1 MKNYMK
7 KIIIGFLSFA
17 FLLVGQ
23 NAFASVTWNTAGN
36 DCQTIAIANH
46 TTGAGWGSPC
56 WTGTS
61 YASPGDTINVRIYYH
76 NTGTSTA
83 ENTHIILNSQNG
95 SSTSHSFSGQITS
108 NQGGLSFG
116 PTAINISTAQNLTFG
131 SVIWYTGNTNMI
143 VTPLLNGQNGQ
154 EILTSSGL
162 NIGDITAGWPSQGSV
177 VVSFVVGN
185 TVQQTCAITSN
196 LSANPTS
203 IQSGGSSTL
212 SWNTTNCASVNV
224 SGPNFNSSSASGPQT
239 VTPPTSA
246 GTYTYTLTATSS
258 NGSYVPTQT
267 ATITVNQNV
276 QTCVISN
283 FTANGTSNTTINTGG
298 VVNLVWNTSNCASV
312 SVLGPNFSN
321 NSLNYNNSIYPTVSG
336 AYVLTATSLN
346 GTYIPPQS
354 VYVTINAN
362 VQTCVISNFT
372 ANGSSTTNIQSG
384 GLVTLLWNTNNCTSV
399 SVTGSNFSSYA
410 TSGNQPVYPTIS
422 GTYILTATGA
432 NGYSPVT
439 QSVYVNVNSN
449 QYNNCYITNFTANGS
464 STANIQSGGL
474 VNLVWNTTGNCS
486 VSVTGPNF
494 SSYSTSGNQPV
505 YPTYSGTYTLVVSG
519 SGSGTQTQSVY
530 VNVNNVQYNNC
541 AISYFTASPTTVNY
555 GSPSTLSWS
564 TNNCSSISVTNL
576 GSVNSY
582 GSQIVYPTYTTT
594 YVLTAYGT
602 NGGQQSQSVTVSV
615 NNYVQPVNP
624 VYNTCAVTGVATNI
638 TRNSVTLNGILTNSN
653 SYSANTYFEYGT
665 DVTLGSQTNSRSA
678 NGNNSFS
685 ETVTGLSADTI
696 YFYRL
701 VSNCGNGGISRGS
714 IEIFQTTG
722 AQTNTTTIIRQGTT
736 VIGSE
741 SPIML
746 KIENRYQS
754 FRVGDSVDYTITY
767 KNISSRTLTHPILQV
782 ILPKGVTYLNS
793 SRGTYSSDTYTLT
806 VSLEDLVPKV
816 EGTVYVQGKVDSIN
830 SGNAQIVTTAL
841 LVYTSRNGAQENAIA
856 YVLNNPITTT
866 GIFLGAAAL
875 FGSMFGMGIIGWMIL
890 LILILLAILLFRK
903 IYRKEQI

>member
-1 MKNYMK
+1 M
-7 KIIIGFLSFA
+7 
-17 FLLVGQ
+17 
-23 NAFASVTWNTAGN
+23 
-36 DCQTIAIANH
+36 
-46 TTGAGWGSPC
+46 
-56 WTGTS
+56 
-61 YASPGDTINVRIYYH
+61 
-76 NTGTSTA
+76 
-83 ENTHIILNSQNG
+83 
-95 SSTSHSFSGQITS
+95 
-108 NQGGLSFG
+108 
-116 PTAINISTAQNLTFG
+116 
-131 SVIWYTGNTNMI
+131 
-143 VTPLLNGQNGQ
+143 
-154 EILTSSGL
+154 
-162 NIGDITAGWPSQGSV
+162 
-177 VVSFVVGN
+177 
-185 TVQQTCAITSN
+185 
-196 LSANPTS
+196 
-203 IQSGGSSTL
+203 
-212 SWNTTNCASVNV
+212 
-224 SGPNFNSSSASGPQT
+224 
-239 VTPPTSA
+239 
-246 GTYTYTLTATSS
+246 
-258 NGSYVPTQT
+258 
-267 ATITVNQNV
+267 
-276 QTCVISN
+276 
-283 FTANGTSNTTINTGG
+283 
-298 VVNLVWNTSNCASV
+298 
-312 SVLGPNFSN
+312 
-321 NSLNYNNSIYPTVSG
+321 
-336 AYVLTATSLN
+336 
-346 GTYIPPQS
+346 
-354 VYVTINAN
+354 
-362 VQTCVISNFT
+362 
-372 ANGSSTTNIQSG
+372 
-384 GLVTLLWNTNNCTSV
+384 TLLWNTNNCTSV